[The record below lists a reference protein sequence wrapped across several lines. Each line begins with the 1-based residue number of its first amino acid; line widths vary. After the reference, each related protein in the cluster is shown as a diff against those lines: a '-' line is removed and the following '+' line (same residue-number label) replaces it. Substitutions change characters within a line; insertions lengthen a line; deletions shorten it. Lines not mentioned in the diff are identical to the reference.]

1 MAIKDQCYTCSFYN
15 TTRRLCN
22 KSLQM
27 PTYDFSSCGNYV
39 KAGIDLNMTD
49 GTLISKVSSKEQKKK
64 MFRAPFSFK
73 GRIRR
78 TEYCLTYLIYCV
90 ALIIMAFVMGLIAGI
105 TNMSDTA
112 MTIIIYILAIPLIWF
127 LYAAGAKRCHD
138 RGHNGWWQLI
148 PFYILWLFF
157 AEGDSCDNE
166 YGPSPK

>member
-1 MAIKDQCYTCSFYN
+1 MAIKDQCYTCIFYN
-15 TTRRLCN
+15 TTRQLCD

-39 KAGIDLNMTD
+39 KVRNALNKKE
-49 GTLISKVSSKEQKKK
+49 GNLIPKEAFKKPNRK

-78 TEYCLTYLIYCV
+78 TEYCLSYLIYCV
-90 ALIIMAFVMGLIAGI
+90 ALIIMAFVVGLIAGI

-112 MTIIIYILAIPLIWF
+112 MTIMIYILAIPLIWF